1 MSDSKKTAAEERAEQ
16 RRAEQASDPERG
28 GERAAETRRPAA
40 GDRPLVGE
48 SSDPEIHRLLA
59 VRQAH
64 QTRLA
69 ELEPDDE
76 ARREAEESLREVDE
90 ELAERGFQR

>member
-1 MSDSKKTAAEERAEQ
+1 VSDGKKTAAEQKAAE
-16 RRAEQASDPERG
+16 SERG
-28 GERAAETRRPAA
+28 PAA
-40 GDRPLVGE
+40 PATGRPLVGE
-48 SSDPEIHRLLA
+48 STDPEVHRLLA

-76 ARREAEESLREVDE
+76 ARREAEDAIRAVDD
-90 ELAERGFQR
+90 ELAERGYQR